1 MKQQLKLNQKNYK
14 KQSLIVAQVIISES
28 ELVKAIPKYDASF
41 ETTYP
46 EQFRSLLWSLGLDTN
61 EKYTRQDNLMH
72 RNRFNEITVCSRWIG
87 EERQDQAWINSG
99 YASREAVD
107 KYSCS
112 SILDDLYRQKNMTV
126 DAQAHLEERD
136 KYAIIDTT
144 LWKD

>member
-1 MKQQLKLNQKNYK
+1 MKQQLKLKQKNYK

-41 ETTYP
+41 ETTFP
-46 EQFRSLLWSLGLDTN
+46 EEFKSLLWSLGLDTN
-61 EKYTRQDNLMH
+61 EKYTRQDKLMH
-72 RNRFNEITVCSRWIG
+72 RNRFNEAVLCSRWVG
-87 EERQDQAWINSG
+87 EERQDSQWISSG

-107 KYSCS
+107 KYSGS
-112 SILDDLYRQKNMTV
+112 AILDDLYRQKNMTI

-136 KYAIIDTT
+136 KYTIIDET